1 MIRLATAGILDVGPL
16 LEKEVGQALAAYAED
31 RLSEYQESQK
41 SVEAFSRLLQ
51 DMAKELSAEEGHPLI
66 VMIDELDRCRPSYA
80 VELLEVAKHLFSVDH
95 IVFVL
100 AVNRFELAHSIRA
113 LYGNGFNAKGYMRR
127 FFDIDFRLPD
137 PERAAFIDAMLDAIQ
152 INKYIE
158 RTKDQSAKEDA
169 GVFKTLLHGFFAA
182 LDLSLRRIEQA
193 IHRLGLVFA
202 SLRDDRFSFL
212 IGTTVLLIVRTIEPE
227 IYHQFVNG
235 KVSDLEVIQKV
246 LVHYDA
252 EALQENRGKAWFEA
266 SIIAGA
272 SEGFTIHHQRI
283 PNSSSLLQQY
293 RDTLVDKSED
303 SSSAADRKH
312 AQDVVELVEFFGKQQ
327 VYNRS
332 SLGFRNAVRRLELL
346 SVDLT

>member
-1 MIRLATAGILDVGPL
+1 MPHGEAIRRRSSGSGRSTFA
-16 LEKEVGQALAAYAED
+16 
-31 RLSEYQESQK
+31 
-41 SVEAFSRLLQ
+41 
-51 DMAKELSAEEGHPLI
+51 
-66 VMIDELDRCRPSYA
+66 
-80 VELLEVAKHLFSVDH
+80 
-95 IVFVL
+95 FVL
-100 AVNRFELAHSIRA
+100 AVNRSELAHSIKA
-113 LYGNGFNAKGYMRR
+113 LYGSDFDAAGYLRR
-127 FFDIDFRLPD
+127 FFDVDFRLPD
-137 PERAAFIDAMLDAIQ
+137 PERTAFIDAMLDAIQ

-158 RTKDQSAKEDA
+158 RTKDQSAKENA

-182 LDLSLRRIEQA
+182 SDLSLRRIEQA

-212 IGTTVLLIVRTIEPE
+212 LGTTTLLIVRTIEPE

-272 SEGFTIHHQRI
+272 SEGFTIHHQRT
-283 PNSSSLLQQY
+283 PNSNSSSLLQQY
-293 RDTLVDKSED
+293 KDTLVDKSED

-346 SVDLT
+346 SADLT